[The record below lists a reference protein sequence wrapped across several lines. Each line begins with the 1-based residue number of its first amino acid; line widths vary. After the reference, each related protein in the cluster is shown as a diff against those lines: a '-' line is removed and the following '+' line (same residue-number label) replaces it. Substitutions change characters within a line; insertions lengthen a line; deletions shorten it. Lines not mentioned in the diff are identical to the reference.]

1 MRPTSSLPAPTPR
14 ENKGG
19 KLRGEPPG
27 VPSHPERIH
36 QPRGLCLST
45 LDTVS

>member
-27 VPSHPERIH
+27 VPPTPNESISQE
-36 QPRGLCLST
+36 
-45 LDTVS
+45 DYA

>member
-27 VPSHPERIH
+27 GTHPPRTNPSAKRIMPKH
-36 QPRGLCLST
+36 TRYR
-45 LDTVS
+45 